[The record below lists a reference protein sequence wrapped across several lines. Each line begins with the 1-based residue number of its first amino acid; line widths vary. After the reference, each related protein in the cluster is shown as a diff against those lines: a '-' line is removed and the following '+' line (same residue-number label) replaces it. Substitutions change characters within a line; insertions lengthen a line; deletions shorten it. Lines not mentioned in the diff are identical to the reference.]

1 MPQHVITRRFR
12 SRARIITAAA
22 LGVAVVVT
30 VGGAIAIAVSGGPRD
45 GILVAY
51 GVTVLAMA
59 GLVLSFA
66 AITRRHARTMRAVAL
81 RHPGDVVFLAR
92 RLPPVVSDLPAYLK
106 SKGLELQIGDGW
118 YTALADRRGISVY
131 SPGADPRELLLIDW
145 AEIGDIAM
153 VRTAT
158 VGGDSRWSVTVD
170 VRPYVVPLT
179 VDLGSAAGIV
189 TMTLDAADTT
199 SVVQAV
205 EARRP

>member
-22 LGVAVVVT
+22 FVAAAVVT
-30 VGGAIAIAVSGGPRD
+30 VGGAIAIAASGGPRD

-51 GVTVLAMA
+51 LVAVLAIV
-59 GLVLSFA
+59 GLIVSFA
-66 AITRRHARTMRAVAL
+66 VITRTHAVTMRAVAL

-92 RLPPVVSDLPAYLK
+92 RLPPVVSDVPAFLR
-106 SKGLELQIGDGW
+106 SKGLDVQIGDGW
-118 YTALADRRGISVY
+118 YTALGDRRGIAIF
-131 SPGADPRELLLIDW
+131 SPGRDPQQLLLIEW
-145 AEIGDIAM
+145 SEIGEVAM

-170 VRPYVVPLT
+170 VKPYAIPLT
-179 VDLGSAAGIV
+179 VDLGSASGIV
-189 TMTLDAADTT
+189 TMPLDAADTT
-199 SVVQAV
+199 AVVKAV

>member
-22 LGVAVVVT
+22 LSVAAVVI
-30 VGGAIAIAVSGGPRD
+30 VGGGLAIALSGGPRD

-51 GVTVLAMA
+51 GVAVLAIL
-59 GLVLSFA
+59 GLIVSFA
-66 AITRRHARTMRAVAL
+66 AITFRHTRTMRAVAL
-81 RHPGDVVFLAR
+81 GHPGDVVFLAR
-92 RLPPVVSDLPAYLK
+92 RLPPVVSDMPAFLR
-106 SKGLELQIGDGW
+106 SKGLDVQIGDGW
-118 YTALADRRGISVY
+118 YTARADARGIAVY
-131 SPGADPRELLLIDW
+131 SSGSAPKELLLIEW
-145 AEIGDIAM
+145 AEIGELAL
-153 VRTAT
+153 VRTPT

-170 VRPYVVPLT
+170 VKPYVIPLT

-199 SVVQAV
+199 AVVKAV

>member
-22 LGVAVVVT
+22 LGAAVVVLL
-30 VGGAIAIAVSGGPRD
+30 GGALAIAASGGPRD

-51 GVTVLAMA
+51 LVAALAIV
-59 GLVLSFA
+59 GLIVSFA
-66 AITRRHARTMRAVAL
+66 AITSRHAVTMRAVAL

-92 RLPPVVSDLPAYLK
+92 RLPPVVSDMPAFLR
-106 SKGLELQIGDGW
+106 SKGLDVQIGDGW
-118 YTALADRRGISVY
+118 YTALADRRGVSVH
-131 SPGADPRELLLIDW
+131 SPGRDPRELVLIEW
-145 AEIGDIAM
+145 SEIGELTM

-170 VRPYVVPLT
+170 VKPYAVPLT
-179 VDLGSAAGIV
+179 VDVGSAAGIV
-189 TMTLDAADTT
+189 TMALDAVDTT
-199 SVVQAV
+199 AVVKAV